1 LDYSKIILLSSF
13 TILLMFAAP
22 TAFADI
28 FDEETCVSLISADA
42 IASIAGYNGE
52 LDVNVINTQLESL
65 NEGITSGCVIAF
77 QNDDRSFSLTLAI
90 TASDSDKT
98 AQSKYGEVFSAAH
111 QMGEVIEGNNGPW
124 IHHLVEVNDTGIG
137 SFTASIKDNIQVGLN
152 SPQTDIPIETSAVLE
167 VLKIVQSSIDKLDI
181 SNSTPNDVEPTN
193 VEPIE
198 ITSEHEQKIVELEPP
213 NNEDKVVSSHM
224 DSDKQMG
231 EHGMKMGQHHTPH
244 NGMCAPGFASLGEI
258 CTLDDRCGPGAYA
271 GRVCMMDGEMKQYL
285 KPLHQ
290 KHAGISS
297 ENIICAEG
305 KDLMFKH
312 HNAFPACI
320 NSNSVEKLKHRGW
333 QTEKPAIACTMEYA
347 PVCGMDGITYGNM
360 CGLGAEHMAMKHQGE
375 CLVS

>member
-1 LDYSKIILLSSF
+1 
-13 TILLMFAAP
+13 MFAAP

-213 NNEDKVVSSHM
+213 NNEEKVVISHM

>member
-1 LDYSKIILLSSF
+1 
-13 TILLMFAAP
+13 MFATP
-22 TAFADI
+22 NAFAEGYGEDA
-28 FDEETCVSLISADA
+28 CLSLISIENVKEITNFD
-42 IASIAGYNGE
+42 GE
-52 LDVNVINTQLESL
+52 LKINMINSNLETL
-65 NEGITSGCVIAF
+65 NEGLTSGCVMAF
-77 QNDDRSFSLTLAI
+77 QTVDTSFSLTVGVSEAESEEI
-90 TASDSDKT
+90 
-98 AQSKYGEVFSAAH
+98 AQSKYSEITLGAE
-111 QMGEVIEGNNGPW
+111 QMGVEVIEGNNGPW
-124 IHHLVEVNDTGIG
+124 VHHLLEINNMGIG
-137 SFTASIKDNIQVGLN
+137 SVIGSIKGNILVAIN
-152 SPQTDIPIETSAVLE
+152 SPQTDIPIETSALLD
-167 VLKIVQSSIDKLDI
+167 VLKIVQSNTDKLDI
-181 SNSTPNDVEPTN
+181 SKSVSPNDVEPTN

-213 NNEDKVVSSHM
+213 NNEEKVVISHM